1 MVVVQSW
8 IGGAMRFF
16 LLPPVLFIL
25 FFVAFGL
32 LLYALSLAI
41 HAFQQ
46 SRTVRGEHARSLRFL
61 GWHLAEPALSLLLA
75 PVLWVGSL
83 LLLLLLYDVQESSLV
98 SVLAT
103 LPMGVLTLARRGL
116 SFGPPYGAI
125 NQRMLL
131 LGGARWLVVLGIFQ
145 GNALSIFLIPVW
157 IGLVWYSARW
167 GSRLLNGSLR
177 PAGPTANPWKPRRR
191 PVRPVTHP
199 TAQPAARP
207 ANMPQMVPVSAPA
220 SAAPPPMQR
229 PATPPQRRPR
239 PSVAQVTP
247 TPAPAPRSQAAVQRV
262 PAPAANAHDVLCPVC
277 HTPTPLDEASCF
289 GCGLFFASRVPQ
301 AMQQLPG
308 FAALRPLGNGG
319 MSSVYLAR
327 RHADEELCVL
337 KTLATVDTIHDP
349 QWRAE
354 AARCLQHEARLLQ
367 QLEHPN
373 IARLLDWVSGPQGDY
388 LVLEY
393 VPGLT
398 LEQRLTRPDGQGG
411 TLPGAPLPLHE
422 ALAYAGRV
430 AEVLD
435 YLGTLPQPVV
445 HHDIK
450 PANLIV
456 RANDNEL
463 VLVDFGGAVRLSGV
477 GPGLPQPDT
486 YGTPGYAA
494 PEQYSGDASPASD
507 VYGLA
512 ATLYHLLTDD
522 DPANHPLE
530 FPALQHLPPDVA
542 ALLRPALSREPQARP
557 STREFQAALYEAED
571 RLQGMWYSMY
581 GQR

>member
-1 MVVVQSW
+1 
-8 IGGAMRFF
+8 MRFF
-16 LLPPVLFIL
+16 LLPPILFIL
-25 FFVAFGL
+25 FFVAFGVMF
-32 LLYALSLAI
+32 YSVSLAI

-46 SRTVRGEHARSLRFL
+46 SRKRQTDQAHTLRFL
-61 GWHLAEPALSLLLA
+61 GWHLLEPGLSLLLM
-75 PVLWVGSL
+75 PVVWIIVMIAQFGGSWGG
-83 LLLLLLYDVQESSLV
+83 SSPGINHLIA
-98 SVLAT
+98 SLFAT
-103 LPMGVLTLARRGL
+103 LPMWVLTFAWRGL
-116 SFGPPYGAI
+116 HFGPPYGEI

-131 LGGARWLVVLGIFQ
+131 LGGARWLVVLGILQ
-145 GNALSIFLIPVW
+145 GNALSIYLIPVW
-157 IGLVWYSARW
+157 VALVWYSANW
-167 GSRLLNGSLR
+167 GNRLLKGALRATGSAA
-177 PAGPTANPWKPRRR
+177 PPPWIKRHPMHPPR
-191 PVRPVTHP
+191 PVRRPA
-199 TAQPAARP
+199 AQPAARP
-207 ANMPQMVPVSAPA
+207 ANVPQMVPVSAPA

-229 PATPPQRRPR
+229 PATPTRRQPA
-239 PSVAQVTP
+239 PPVAQVTP
-247 TPAPAPRSQAAVQRV
+247 TPAPAPRSHSAVQRV
-262 PAPAANAHDVLCPVC
+262 PAPAAPAHDVLCPVC

-289 GCGLFFASRVPQ
+289 GCGLFFSSRVPP
-301 AMQQLPG
+301 AMQQLPD
-308 FAALRPLGNGG
+308 FTALRPLGNGG

-327 RHADEELCVL
+327 RHTDESLCVL
-337 KTLATVDTIHDP
+337 KTLVTVDTIRDP
-349 QWRAE
+349 HWRAE
-354 AARCLQHEARLLQ
+354 ASRCLQHEARLLQ
-367 QLEHPN
+367 QLDHPN

-435 YLGTLPQPVV
+435 YLGTLSQPVV

-456 RANDNEL
+456 RPDDNEL

-477 GPGLPQPDT
+477 GPGLPQPDS

-512 ATLYHLLTDD
+512 STLYHLLTDD
-522 DPANHPLE
+522 DPTAHPLE
-530 FPALQHLPPDVA
+530 FPQLQRLPPDVV
-542 ALLRPALSREPQARP
+542 ALLQPALAREPQARP

-581 GQR
+581 GHR

>member
-1 MVVVQSW
+1 
-8 IGGAMRFF
+8 
-16 LLPPVLFIL
+16 
-25 FFVAFGL
+25 
-32 LLYALSLAI
+32 
-41 HAFQQ
+41 
-46 SRTVRGEHARSLRFL
+46 
-61 GWHLAEPALSLLLA
+61 
-75 PVLWVGSL
+75 
-83 LLLLLLYDVQESSLV
+83 
-98 SVLAT
+98 
-103 LPMGVLTLARRGL
+103 
-116 SFGPPYGAI
+116 
-125 NQRMLL
+125 
-131 LGGARWLVVLGIFQ
+131 
-145 GNALSIFLIPVW
+145 
-157 IGLVWYSARW
+157 
-167 GSRLLNGSLR
+167 
-177 PAGPTANPWKPRRR
+177 
-191 PVRPVTHP
+191 
-199 TAQPAARP
+199 
-207 ANMPQMVPVSAPA
+207 
-220 SAAPPPMQR
+220 
-229 PATPPQRRPR
+229 
-239 PSVAQVTP
+239 
-247 TPAPAPRSQAAVQRV
+247 
-262 PAPAANAHDVLCPVC
+262 
-277 HTPTPLDEASCF
+277 
-289 GCGLFFASRVPQ
+289 
-301 AMQQLPG
+301 MQQLSG
-308 FAALRPLGNGG
+308 FTALRPLGNGG

-327 RHADEELCVL
+327 RHADERLCVL
-337 KTLATVDTIHDP
+337 KTLATVDTIRDP
-349 QWRAE
+349 EWRAE

-398 LEQRLTRPDGQGG
+398 LEQRLTRLDGQGG

-456 RANDNEL
+456 RPNDNEL
-463 VLVDFGGAVRLSGV
+463 VLVDFGGAVRLSGL
-477 GPGLPQPDT
+477 GPGLPEPDS

-522 DPANHPLE
+522 DPTAHPLE
-530 FPALQHLPPDVA
+530 FPQLERLPPDVA
-542 ALLRPALSREPQARP
+542 ALLRPALARDPQARP

-581 GQR
+581 GHR